1 MAGIDYTI
9 PGQFKGV
16 QIEPP
21 ENAMMRAMQL
31 RGMQE
36 ASQLNA
42 LKMQE
47 YQQDVMEKNELAKIY
62 ANPDLKYGSPEF
74 FSEVSRRAPRYFEK
88 IATGEQQRQL
98 AISTQA
104 TREQQRREA
113 EQKLKKD
120 EEDYR
125 SGVRNNRL
133 IQIANAETP
142 EEAYEMLQHYYG
154 QGDLGYTDYR
164 SLAPQLIENPN
175 WEKTRTSLLA
185 RTLPAEKQ
193 LTVPFDI
200 RKAQAGATEEEQKL
214 AAAELDF
221 ETKQLDARRKQFD
234 SVYPPNLIRSKEDV
248 RNRILLQA
256 QDPALKQLLTR
267 FGTLEEIIA
276 RDVDEFGRDPLGYK
290 QRLSGVPT
298 AEILKAAKEK
308 DKEAYF
314 AHVRQAIANKTKP
327 LSEEA
332 FMASRRQISSAAE
345 APVSDG
351 AASGVQEVQAFNRNV
366 PRPVIDASAAVAPDA
381 AISAEAARALAPAVA
396 KEQAE
401 YTIHPDAQAYYDL
414 FALTKNQADKA
425 AGDAIQRA
433 YIKQIELQNKPDQ
446 LMSVSPG
453 GVVIDKATGAVKFT
467 APPAEKPEPKTE
479 AQRNYDA
486 AIADGSF
493 IGTFAQYLDQQR
505 ETEAERE
512 YRKAKLPVS
521 QGGSGFTG
529 TFLDFKKLIAKANKI
544 VVQQAP
550 NAKPTDTSLDFLA
563 NQYILDNK
571 TISAVPK
578 QLRMAVI
585 NRATEILSG
594 QGVSGRDMA
603 SQVVMTGQDTAAQKA
618 VVKDFTSG
626 KAAVATRSF
635 NTAIDHLETMGKL
648 ATALQNGDMR
658 AFNSIGNSFAKQ
670 SGVAAPANFEA
681 AKSIVGGEIAKALT
695 GANMALADRLEI
707 RDSIIATSS
716 PAQLHGVLNTYKQLL
731 AGQLNSLNIQYR
743 TGTGRD
749 DFRNKLSPASRRE
762 LDALNPQAPRPAGT
776 LDKNN
781 KWLK

>member
-1 MAGIDYTI
+1 MAQIDPSI
-9 PGQFKGV
+9 ALSIKPA
-16 QIEPP
+16 QIESPLVH
-21 ENAMMRAMQL
+21 AARAAELQNVQQSQFMNML
-31 RGMQE
+31 KLKEHVDESRTKNNMVKWL
-36 ASQLNA
+36 ASKPNL
-42 LKMQE
+42 
-47 YQQDVMEKNELAKIY
+47 DDDKNINYLATQFGPQGLALAKQIDDRRKAQSEAAY
-62 ANPDLKYGSPEF
+62 RAEQIEDLKSQR
-74 FSEVSRRAPRYFEK
+74 SERAYKLGKTQF
-88 IATGEQQRQL
+88 TD
-98 AISTQA
+98 AISTISSLPNRQA
-104 TREQQRREA
+104 AIDMLYQARVNKTIPDDAAENILRMLPNTEDEFPEFKRSLIEKLASADARLQHEDRVNKNKQEQIAARRTQFNRVFSPLAITSENDVRARVTAEYNDPILGPELQRYGSLNDLITREVADFNRNKPAYIGRLAGVSAEKLLESD
-113 EQKLKKD
+113 EQKFKD
-120 EEDYR
+120 E
-125 SGVRNNRL
+125 
-133 IQIANAETP
+133 
-142 EEAYEMLQHYYG
+142 
-154 QGDLGYTDYR
+154 
-164 SLAPQLIENPN
+164 
-175 WEKTRTSLLA
+175 
-185 RTLPAEKQ
+185 
-193 LTVPFDI
+193 
-200 RKAQAGATEEEQKL
+200 
-214 AAAELDF
+214 
-221 ETKQLDARRKQFD
+221 
-234 SVYPPNLIRSKEDV
+234 
-248 RNRILLQA
+248 
-256 QDPALKQLLTR
+256 
-267 FGTLEEIIA
+267 
-276 RDVDEFGRDPLGYK
+276 
-290 QRLSGVPT
+290 
-298 AEILKAAKEK
+298 
-308 DKEAYF
+308 YF
-314 AHVRQAIANKTKP
+314 AHVRQAIAKKTKP

-332 FMASRRQISSAAE
+332 FRASYRQISPAAVSAQPSAAE
-345 APVSDG
+345 APVSND
-351 AASGVQEVQAFNRNV
+351 AAPGVQEVQGFGKNV

-381 AISAEAARALAPAVA
+381 AVSAEAARALAPAVA

-401 YTIHPDAQAYYDL
+401 YTVHPDAQAYYDL
-414 FALTKNQADKA
+414 FALSKNPADKA
-425 AGDAIQRA
+425 AGDAIQNA
-433 YIKQIELQNKPDQ
+433 HIKQIELQNKPDQ

-453 GVVIDKATGAVKFT
+453 GVVIDKATGDVKFT
-467 APPAEKPEPKTE
+467 APAAPEKPEPKTE

-493 IGTFAQYLDQQR
+493 KGTFAEYQDQQR

-550 NAKPTDTSLDFLA
+550 SAKPTDTSLDFLA

-578 QLRMAVI
+578 QLRMAVV
-585 NRATEILSG
+585 NRATEILGG

>member
-1 MAGIDYTI
+1 MAGIDYNI
-9 PGQFKGV
+9 LNQIKGV

-31 RGMQE
+31 RGLQE
-36 ASQLNA
+36 ASQMNA

-62 ANPDLKYGSPEF
+62 ANPDLKPGSQEF
-74 FSEVSRRAPRYFEK
+74 FNEIYRRAPRAADK
-88 IATGEQQRQL
+88 LATAEVQRQL
-98 AISTQA
+98 ALSTQQ

-113 EQKLKKD
+113 EQKLKKE

-154 QGDLGYTDYR
+154 QGDLGYADYK

-200 RKAQAGATEEEQKL
+200 RKAQAGAGEEEQKL
-214 AAAELDF
+214 AAATFDF
-221 ETKQLDARRKQFD
+221 ETKQLDERRKRFD
-234 SVYPPNLIRSKEDV
+234 SVYPPNLIRSAEDV
-248 RNRILLQA
+248 KNRILLQA
-256 QDPALKQLLTR
+256 KDPALKQLLTR

-290 QRLSGVPT
+290 TRLAGVPT
-298 AEILKAAKEK
+298 AEILKAAEEK

-332 FMASRRQISSAAE
+332 FMASRRQISSAAVSAQPSAAE
-345 APVSDG
+345 APVSD
-351 AASGVQEVQAFNRNV
+351 ATASGVQEVQAFGRNV
-366 PRPVIDASAAVAPDA
+366 PRPVIDASAAAAPKA
-381 AISAEAARALAPAVA
+381 AVSPEAARALASAAA

-425 AGDAIQRA
+425 MGDAIQNA
-433 YIKQIELQNKPDQ
+433 HIKQIEHQNKPDQ

-453 GVVIDKATGAVKFT
+453 GVVINKATGQVEFT
-467 APPAEKPEPKTE
+467 APAAPEKPEPKTD
-479 AQRNYDA
+479 AQKNYDA

-493 IGTFAQYLDQQR
+493 KGTFAEYQDQQR

-544 VVQQAP
+544 VVQ
-550 NAKPTDTSLDFLA
+550 T
-563 NQYILDNK
+563 
-571 TISAVPK
+571 SAVPTLTVDAITSNANRFLVDGTLPAGISK
-578 QLRMAVI
+578 ADRAAIL
-585 NRATEILSG
+585 NRAAAIAKEAGINPDRVAQLEVTANKSALAQLSKTETMVGAFEKNFIKNVRIVENLNSKRDST
-594 QGVSGRDMA
+594 GVPLLQKWINVGKKA
-603 SQVVMTGQDTAAQKA
+603 VTGDPDLAALNIAIKA
-618 VVKDFTSG
+618 VVNEYGKIVSG
-626 KAAVATRSF
+626 SMGNTAVAVSEIKRMEDLLNSAQNPADVVAVL
-635 NTAIDHLETMGKL
+635 NTMKAET
-648 ATALQNGDMR
+648 QNRMAGFKEQR
-658 AFNSIGNSFAKQ
+658 A
-670 SGVAAPANFEA
+670 E
-681 AKSIVGGEIAKALT
+681 LT
-695 GANMALADRLEI
+695 GAMRSSTAGSKAKSDVRSRADAIL
-707 RDSIIATSS
+707 
-716 PAQLHGVLNTYKQLL
+716 GK
-731 AGQLNSLNIQYR
+731 
-743 TGTGRD
+743 
-749 DFRNKLSPASRRE
+749 
-762 LDALNPQAPRPAGT
+762 
-776 LDKNN
+776 
-781 KWLK
+781 

>member
-62 ANPDLKYGSPEF
+62 ANPDLKPGSQEF
-74 FSEVSRRAPRYFEK
+74 FNEIYRRAPRAADK
-88 IATGEQQRQL
+88 LATAEVQRQL
-98 AISTQA
+98 ALSTQA

-154 QGDLGYTDYR
+154 QGDLGYADYK

-200 RKAQAGATEEEQKL
+200 RKAQAGASEEEQKL
-214 AAAELDF
+214 AAANLDF
-221 ETKQLDARRKQFD
+221 EIKQLDARRKQFE
-234 SVYPPNLIRSKEDV
+234 SVYPPNLIRSEKDV
-248 RNRILLQA
+248 RDRILLQA

-276 RDVDEFGRDPLGYK
+276 RDVAEFNSDPLGYIK
-290 QRLSGVPT
+290 RLSGVPT
-298 AEILKAAKEK
+298 AEILKAAEEK

-314 AHVRQAIANKTKP
+314 AHVRQAIAKKTKP

-332 FMASRRQISSAAE
+332 FMASRRQISSAAVSAQPSAAE

-351 AASGVQEVQAFNRNV
+351 AAPGVQEVQGFGRNV
-366 PRPVIDASAAVAPDA
+366 LRPVIDASAAVAPNA
-381 AISAEAARALAPAVA
+381 AALSAEAARALAPAVA

-401 YTIHPDAQAYYDL
+401 YTVHPDAQAYYDL
-414 FALTKNQADKA
+414 FAISKNQADKA
-425 AGDAIQRA
+425 MGDAIQRA
-433 YIKQIELQNKPDQ
+433 HIKQIELQNKPDQ

-453 GVVIDKATGAVKFT
+453 GVVINKATGQIEFT
-467 APPAEKPEPKTE
+467 APAAPEKPESRTE
-479 AQRNYDA
+479 AQKNYDA

-493 IGTFAQYLDQQR
+493 KGTFAEYQDQQK

-521 QGGSGFTG
+521 QGGSGFIG

-544 VVQQAP
+544 VVQTSAAP
-550 NAKPTDTSLDFLA
+550 TLTVDAITSNANRFLVDGTLPA
-563 NQYILDNK
+563 GISKADRAAIL
-571 TISAVPK
+571 
-578 QLRMAVI
+578 
-585 NRATEILSG
+585 NRAAAIAKETGINPDRVSQLENKANASALAQLSKTETMVGAFERNFVKNVRIVENLNSKRDST
-594 QGVSGRDMA
+594 GVPLLQKWINVGKKA
-603 SQVVMTGQDTAAQKA
+603 VTGDPNLAALNIAIKA
-618 VVKDFTSG
+618 VVNEYGKIVSG
-626 KAAVATRSF
+626 SMGNTAVAVSEIKRMEDLLNSAQNPADVVAVL
-635 NTAIDHLETMGKL
+635 NTMKAET
-648 ATALQNGDMR
+648 QNRMAGFKEQR
-658 AFNSIGNSFAKQ
+658 A
-670 SGVAAPANFEA
+670 E
-681 AKSIVGGEIAKALT
+681 LT
-695 GANMALADRLEI
+695 GAMRKSTAAPK
-707 RDSIIATSS
+707 S
-716 PAQLHGVLNTYKQLL
+716 
-731 AGQLNSLNIQYR
+731 
-743 TGTGRD
+743 TGTV
-749 DFRNKLSPASRRE
+749 
-762 LDALNPQAPRPAGT
+762 
-776 LDKNN
+776 DKNN